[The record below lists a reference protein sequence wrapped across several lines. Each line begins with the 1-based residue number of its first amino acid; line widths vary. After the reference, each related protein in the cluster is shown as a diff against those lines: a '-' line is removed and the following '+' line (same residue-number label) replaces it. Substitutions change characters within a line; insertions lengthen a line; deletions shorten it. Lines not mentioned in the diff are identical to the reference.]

1 MRNPKV
7 LIIYTG
13 GTIGMINDPETGALK
28 PFDFAHLYNSVPEL
42 KQFDYEL
49 EAHSMDEP
57 IDSSEM
63 NPSIWA
69 EIAKTIF
76 DKYVNYDGF
85 VILHGSDTMAYT
97 ASALSFML
105 QGLKKPVI
113 LTGSQLPIGQ
123 IRTDGKEN
131 IITAIEIAGMKD
143 ESGES
148 MVQEVALYFE
158 YSLYRGNRAQKVS
171 AEHFEAFASPNF
183 SNLAVA
189 GVHIAFDSNALF
201 RSKRNDLVLQDHF
214 STEIGLVKLFPGM
227 PIAPIASVFNS
238 DLTKGIII
246 ETFGAGN
253 SFSNP
258 DFKDLLIKYLE
269 NGGIILNI
277 TQCVTGK
284 VDHGKYQT
292 SALFEKLGVISGND
306 MTTEAAITKMM
317 FVLGT
322 KKNLAEKKQMLK
334 TNLCGELTR
343 RKPKVSKTLY

>member
-28 PFDFAHLYNSVPEL
+28 PFDFEHLYKSVPEL

-49 EAHSMDEP
+49 EAYSMEDP

-69 EIAKTIF
+69 KIAKTIF
-76 DKYVNYDGF
+76 DNYVNYDGF
-85 VILHGSDTMAYT
+85 VVLHGSDTMAYT

-143 ESGES
+143 EKGDA
-148 MVQEVALYFE
+148 VIQEVALYFE
-158 YSLYRGNRAQKVS
+158 FSLYRGNRSRKMS
-171 AEHFEAFASPNF
+171 AENFEAFNSPNF
-183 SNLAVA
+183 PHLAEA
-189 GVHIAFDSNALF
+189 GVHITFDKNVLF
-201 RSKRNDLVLQDHF
+201 RTSLDKLAL
-214 STEIGLVKLFPGM
+214 STNFDPAIGLVKLFPGM
-227 PIAPIASVFNS
+227 PVETLFSVFN
-238 DLTKGIII
+238 TAFAKGVII
-246 ETFGAGN
+246 ESFGAGN

-258 DFKDLLIKYLE
+258 TFEKMISSYIAA
-269 NGGIILNI
+269 GGIVLNI
-277 TQCVTGK
+277 TQCVTGT
-284 VDHGKYQT
+284 VDHGKYET
-292 SALFEKLGVISGND
+292 SQLFKRLGVISGHD
-306 MTTEAAITKMM
+306 LTAEAAITKMM
-317 FVLGT
+317 YVFGQSNDRNKQIKQLGQ
-322 KKNLAEKKQMLK
+322 NI
-334 TNLCGELTR
+334 CGEQ
-343 RKPKVSKTLY
+343 SQG